1 MIFPLIGIAFTA
13 IATAVTSIGPA
24 VAGFCA
30 NVLPKI
36 APLLEKG
43 LEILRVVE
51 GIANTVS
58 QVMSIFNGNETA
70 ENIGDRAIQAAE
82 QGVTP
87 EQFENHGEYM
97 SALRDFE
104 LDPEKSAKL
113 SDSQKIV
120 SGLAVAG
127 RGLDEKFGSPEG
139 TMGNLWWLAASKP
152 DYFIADKLT
161 QFLKTG
167 QDIMSI
173 VDYFEG
179 KLGGGESLEVEDKL
193 VDLDMSMA
201 PDSKKQSIRE
211 RIHATSDAVINNCLN

>member
-1 MIFPLIGIAFTA
+1 MIFPLIGVAFTA
-13 IATAVTSIGPA
+13 VASAVTSIGPA

-58 QVMSIFNGNETA
+58 QVMGIFNSHETA
-70 ENIGDRAIQAAE
+70 ENIGDRAIQAADK
-82 QGVTP
+82 GLTP
-87 EQFENHGEYM
+87 DQFENHGEYM

-104 LDPEKSAKL
+104 LDPAKSEKL

-127 RGLDEKFGSPEG
+127 RGLDEKFGSAEG
-139 TMGNLWWLAASKP
+139 TMGNLWWLAAAKP
-152 DYFIADKLT
+152 DYFAADKLT

-193 VDLDMSMA
+193 VELDKKMS
-201 PDSKKQSIRE
+201 PDTEEKSIRE
-211 RIHATSDAVINNCLN
+211 KIYATATSVQESAR

>member
-13 IATAVTSIGPA
+13 IASAVTSIGPA
-24 VAGFCA
+24 VAGFCS

-58 QVMSIFNGNETA
+58 QAIGIFKSNETA
-70 ENIGDRAIQAAE
+70 EIIGDRAIQAADMNI
-82 QGVTP
+82 TP
-87 EQFENHGEYM
+87 DLFENHDEYM
-97 SALRDFE
+97 TALRDFE

-113 SDSQKIV
+113 SNAQKIV

-127 RGLDEKFGSPEG
+127 RGLDEKFGNPEG
-139 TMGNLWWLAASKP
+139 TTGNLWWLAAAKP
-152 DYFIADKLT
+152 EYFVADKLT

-167 QDIMSI
+167 QDIISI

-179 KLGGGESLEVEDKL
+179 KLGGGESVEIEDTLVNLDKK
-193 VDLDMSMA
+193 MT
-201 PDSKKQSIRE
+201 PDAEEKSIRG
-211 RIHATSDAVINNCLN
+211 RIYEAANAVQEKGR